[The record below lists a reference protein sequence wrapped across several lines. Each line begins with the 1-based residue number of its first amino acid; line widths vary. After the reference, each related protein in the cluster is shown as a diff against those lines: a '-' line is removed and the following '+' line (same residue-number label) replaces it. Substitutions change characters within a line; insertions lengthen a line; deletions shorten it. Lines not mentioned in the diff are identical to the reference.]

1 MLNFLLIELN
11 CFPEFDR
18 LVHIGAC
25 EFQPFPPVSFI
36 DKGFFLAALPL

>member
-1 MLNFLLIELN
+1 MLNLFSSEN
-11 CFPEFDR
+11 KTFPEVDR